1 MSLFS
6 LSLNAFAKSDVVYDK
21 YSYDSYED
29 QCIAVDGT
37 NLCKSDSD
45 ISISDLKSMSEFEL
59 AKAAG
64 KQSLRVITACSV
76 SSWTIALAA
85 IGETIPMYSALTTS
99 GAEVYTSSL
108 DQNRN
113 FYSNSYSFTEGNSVL
128 KYVAGVPL
136 SQVGRVFELAY
147 DKLFKEEHEVQDK
160 KYFLQSKDMYSATSA
175 LATHFYS
182 EEGNCG
188 AAGKALVDILQEGS
202 SR

>member
-6 LSLNAFAKSDVVYDK
+6 LSLNAFAKSDVVYEK

-37 NLCKSDSD
+37 DLCKSDSD
-45 ISISDLKSMSEFEL
+45 LSYSELKSMSEFEL

-76 SSWTIALAA
+76 SSWTIAIAA
-85 IGETIPMYSALTTS
+85 IGETIPMYSVFTAMGTDIYKTT
-99 GAEVYTSSL
+99 V
-108 DQNRN
+108 DQNGFN
-113 FYSNSYSFTEGNSVL
+113 DPDSYSFTEENSIL
-128 KYVAGVPL
+128 KYLFGVPL

-147 DKLFKEEHEVQDK
+147 DKIFKEEQEIQGK
-160 KYFLQSKDMYSATSA
+160 KYFLKSKDMYSATTA

-182 EEGNCG
+182 QEGNCG